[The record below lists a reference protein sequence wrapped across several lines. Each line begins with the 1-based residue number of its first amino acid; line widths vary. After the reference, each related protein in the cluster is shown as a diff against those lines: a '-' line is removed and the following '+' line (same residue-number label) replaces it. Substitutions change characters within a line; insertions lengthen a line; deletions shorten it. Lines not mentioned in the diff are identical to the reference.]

1 LNCKILYKNILPNLF
16 TKDDMFFYLSDKLRN
31 NQNNLKKYNEQFQNQ
46 KQND

>member
-1 LNCKILYKNILPNLF
+1 
-16 TKDDMFFYLSDKLRN
+16 MFFYLSDKLRN